1 MLRTALAAAALVAT
15 FAIPVQAGVSC
26 YGELS
31 AGKTATATST
41 DVSGPV
47 TVTASGL
54 QGGVGLGCD
63 YAIGSTVI
71 GALARYELMDV
82 HATLGTGSMDV
93 DAMWTVAIRA
103 GIKINPGT
111 LIYGLAGISGTELS
125 YPGLEI
131 DPTGITYGAGLEIDL
146 ATENLAAFLEWSHT
160 TLDKRRNALGT
171 TFDPESDT
179 IRVGV
184 RMKFNLDGIA
194 K

>member
-1 MLRTALAAAALVAT
+1 MKRLVLAAALSVAMMSS
-15 FAIPVQAGVSC
+15 AHAGVSC

-41 DVSGPV
+41 DLAGPV

-82 HATLGTGSMDV
+82 HSTLGVGSIDI
-93 DAMWTVAIRA
+93 DAMWTVAMRA

-111 LIYGLAGISGTELS
+111 LIYGLVGISGTEVS

-131 DPTGITYGAGLEIDL
+131 DSTGITYGAGLEFDIAMD
-146 ATENLAAFLEWSHT
+146 NLTAFVEWSHT
-160 TLDKRRNALGT
+160 SLDERRTALGANL
-171 TFDPESDT
+171 DPESDT

-184 RMKFNLDGIA
+184 RMKFNLDGLG